1 MKEENVIIIY
11 RSLQKDFFQYLLK
24 LNRTSS
30 QLELYKKADNSVLHK
45 YYSIRSDFDSSNYVM
60 YEEIKSMDCIYGGE
74 KSSTPTGIFQVEGK
88 SAEEYVS
95 GYYPELD
102 QVKFFGYL
110 VIFEDYFIHSDLYA
124 LNATKETM
132 QDYEPV
138 SKDDTFTSGC
148 IRVSQENLNW
158 LLENIDVGTTVIM

>member
-1 MKEENVIIIY
+1 MEKFLIIHKFSSAIE
-11 RSLQKDFFQYLLK
+11 KKYLLK

-45 YYSIRSDFDSSNYVM
+45 YYPIRSDFDSLNYVM
-60 YEEIKSMDCIYGGE
+60 YEEIRSMDCIYGGE
-74 KSSTPTGIFQVEGK
+74 KSSTTTGIFQVEEK

-124 LNATKETM
+124 SNATKETM

>member
-1 MKEENVIIIY
+1 MEKFLIIHKFSSAIG
-11 RSLQKDFFQYLLK
+11 KKYLLK

-102 QVKFFGYL
+102 QVKFFGY
-110 VIFEDYFIHSDLYA
+110 YLY
-124 LNATKETM
+124 L
-132 QDYEPV
+132 
-138 SKDDTFTSGC
+138 
-148 IRVSQENLNW
+148 
-158 LLENIDVGTTVIM
+158 

>member
-1 MKEENVIIIY
+1 MTYEEKVIILHQSY
-11 RSLQKDFFQYLLK
+11 QKKCRYLLK
-24 LNRTSS
+24 LNRTSG
-30 QLELYKKADNSVLHK
+30 QLELYKKADNSVLSK
-45 YYSIRSDFDSSNYVM
+45 YYPIRSDFDFSNYVM
-60 YEEIKSMDCIYGGE
+60 YEKIKSMDCIYGGE
-74 KSSTPTGIFQVEGK
+74 KSPTPTGIFQVEEK

-124 LNATKETM
+124 SNATKETM
-132 QDYEPV
+132 QNYEPV
-138 SKDDTFTSGC
+138 SKGDTFTSGC

>member
-1 MKEENVIIIY
+1 MEKFLIIHKFSSAIE
-11 RSLQKDFFQYLLK
+11 KKYLLK

-45 YYSIRSDFDSSNYVM
+45 YYPIRSDFDSLNYVM
-60 YEEIKSMDCIYGGE
+60 YEEIRSMDCIYGGE
-74 KSSTPTGIFQVEGK
+74 KSSTPTGIFQVEEK

-124 LNATKETM
+124 SNATKETM

-158 LLENIDVGTTVIM
+158 LLENIDVGTTVII

>member
-1 MKEENVIIIY
+1 
-11 RSLQKDFFQYLLK
+11 
-24 LNRTSS
+24 
-30 QLELYKKADNSVLHK
+30 
-45 YYSIRSDFDSSNYVM
+45 
-60 YEEIKSMDCIYGGE
+60 
-74 KSSTPTGIFQVEGK
+74 VEGK

-124 LNATKETM
+124 SNATKETM

>member
-1 MKEENVIIIY
+1 MEKFLIIHKFSSAIE
-11 RSLQKDFFQYLLK
+11 KKYLLK

-45 YYSIRSDFDSSNYVM
+45 YYPIRSDFDSLNYVM
-60 YEEIKSMDCIYGGE
+60 YEEIRSMDCIYGGE
-74 KSSTPTGIFQVEGK
+74 KSSTPTGIFQVEEK

-124 LNATKETM
+124 SNATKETM

>member
-1 MKEENVIIIY
+1 MEKFLIIHKFSSAIE
-11 RSLQKDFFQYLLK
+11 KKYLLK

-45 YYSIRSDFDSSNYVM
+45 YYPIRSDFDSLNYVM
-60 YEEIKSMDCIYGGE
+60 YEEIRSMDCIYGGE
-74 KSSTPTGIFQVEGK
+74 KSSTPTGIFQVEEK

-124 LNATKETM
+124 SNATKETM
-132 QDYEPV
+132 QD
-138 SKDDTFTSGC
+138 
-148 IRVSQENLNW
+148 I
-158 LLENIDVGTTVIM
+158 